1 MNWYITVLK
10 QYAVFEG
17 RARRMEYWMF
27 ALFNIIIAIGL
38 GIVDGVAGSATESG
52 IGILGGIYNL
62 AVLIPSIA
70 VAVRRLHDTGR
81 SGLWVLIAFVP
92 CVDTIILQVFLIQ
105 ESVAGDNQCGINPI
119 AEGG

>member
-1 MNWYITVLK
+1 
-10 QYAVFEG
+10 
-17 RARRMEYWMF
+17 MF

-81 SGLWVLIAFVP
+81 GGLWVLIAFVP
-92 CVDTIILQVFLIQ
+92 CAGTIILLVFLIQ
-105 ESVAGDNQCGINPI
+105 ESVAGDNQYGLNPI